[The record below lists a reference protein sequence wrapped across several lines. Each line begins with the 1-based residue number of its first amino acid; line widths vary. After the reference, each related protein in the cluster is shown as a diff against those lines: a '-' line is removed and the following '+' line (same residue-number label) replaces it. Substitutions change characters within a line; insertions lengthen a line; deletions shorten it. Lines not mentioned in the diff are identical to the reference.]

1 MPGQLKLKIMNRKK
15 LVVLFIS
22 LIAAISGCNDK
33 TDYNRIS
40 LIPQPVQMKVDK
52 GNFKVTP
59 NTSIDFQDK
68 NLEFLAIYASTLW
81 EQYLGFPLNIE
92 KSEVSNTILFKIN
105 KDFDTTIGE
114 EGYILDIKPYQISLS
129 ANTFAGIFY
138 GIQTIYQLIS
148 TNQDGNVPC
157 LNIVDYPRFGY
168 RGMHLDVSRHF
179 MPIDFIYKVIDYM
192 ATHKLNVFHWHLVD
206 DQGWRLEIKKYPKLT
221 EVGAWR
227 VDLSDKHWDSR
238 SYTEAKSGPATYGGF
253 YTQEEV
259 RELVVYAAKRNI
271 TIMPEIEMPAHVMS
285 ALAAYPEYSCTGENL
300 GVPPGGVWP
309 ITHIYCAGNDATFK
323 FLEDVLIEVMD
334 LFPSKLIHIGGDEAD
349 KTEWKKC
356 PKCQKRIK
364 DEGLKDEDELQS
376 YFIKR
381 IEKFLNEHGRSL
393 VGWDEILEGGLAQ
406 NATVMSWR
414 GEEGGIEAARQ
425 GNTVIMTPGSHC
437 YFNHYQGDPSIEPLA
452 GGGPTTLK
460 KVYHYEPIPP
470 VLTDEQGKLILGAQA
485 NLWSEFLVTPKHV
498 EYMAFPRLAALSEVL
513 WSPTQHR
520 NWGNFSRRME
530 AQYKRYDDLGINYSR
545 SAFQVSA
552 KPSLNIKNKS
562 IKIELTTEVFEPEIR
577 YTLDG
582 SEPLSSS
589 PLYTKPIE
597 IFESSCIKAASFIDG
612 QSSGQ
617 VLSREFI
624 IHKAFASEITLEYPN
639 SPKYDGHGQYSLVN
653 GVVGTT
659 NFHDGNW
666 KGFLGDDLVATI
678 DLGTAKSINSI
689 KVNAM
694 QNYASWIFYPREAIF
709 YSSTDGEQFEILG
722 KVTNQISPYEGGKL
736 IQTFA
741 IEQKKD
747 NVRYIKVNLRNLGV
761 CPAGHS
767 GEGEPAW
774 LFVDEIV
781 VE

>member
-1 MPGQLKLKIMNRKK
+1 MSKVKQVVF
-15 LVVLFIS
+15 LVA
-22 LIAAISGCNDK
+22 LIATVSGCNNK
-33 TDYNRIS
+33 PDYDRIS
-40 LIPQPVQMKVDK
+40 IIPQPVQIKIAK
-52 GNFKVTP
+52 GNFKVVP
-59 NTSIDFQDK
+59 SSSIDFQDK

-92 KSEVSNTILFKIN
+92 KSDASNTILFEIN
-105 KDFDTTIGE
+105 KDFDNTIGE
-114 EGYILDIKPYQISLS
+114 EGYFLNIKPYQISLS
-129 ANTFAGIFY
+129 ANTVAGILY
-138 GIQTIYQLIS
+138 GIQTIYQLLS
-148 TNQDGNVPC
+148 TNSNGTIPC

-179 MPIDFIYKVIDYM
+179 MPIEFIYKVIDYM
-192 ATHKLNVFHWHLVD
+192 AMHKLNVFHWHLVD

-227 VDLSDKHWDSR
+227 VDMGDKHWDSR

-259 RELVVYAAKRNI
+259 KSVLAYAAERNI
-271 TIMPEIEMPAHVMS
+271 TVMPEIEMPAHVMS
-285 ALAAYPEYSCTGENL
+285 ALAAYPEFSCTGKDL

-323 FLEDVLIEVMD
+323 FLENVLIEVMD
-334 LFPSKLIHIGGDEAD
+334 LFPSKYIHIGGDEAD

-356 PKCQKRIK
+356 PKCKKRIK
-364 DEGLKDEDELQS
+364 EEGLKDENELQS

-381 IEKFLNEHGRSL
+381 IEKFLNEHGRNL

-414 GEEGGIEAARQ
+414 GEDGGIEATRQ

-460 KVYHYEPIPP
+460 KVYFYEPIPS
-470 VLTDEQGKLILGAQA
+470 VLTNEQGKLILGAQA
-485 NLWSEFLVTPKHV
+485 NLWAEFLITPKHV

-513 WSPTQHR
+513 WSPAQHR
-520 NWGNFSRRME
+520 NWGSFSRRME
-530 AQYKRYDDLGINYSR
+530 AQYNRYKHLGIKYSK
-545 SAFQVSA
+545 SAFQVSIN
-552 KPSLNIKNKS
+552 PSLNIKNRS
-562 IKIELTTEVFEPEIR
+562 LLIELSSEVFEPEIR

-582 SEPLSSS
+582 TEPKSTS
-589 PLYTKPIE
+589 PIYKKPIE
-597 IFESSCIKAASFIDG
+597 IFGSTTISAAAFQNG

-624 IHKAFASEITLEYPN
+624 IHKAFASKITLEYPN
-639 SPKYDGHGQYSLVN
+639 SPRYDGHGKYSLVN
-653 GVVGTT
+653 GVKGTT

-678 DLGTAKSINSI
+678 DLGTAKSISSI

-694 QNYASWIFYPREAIF
+694 QNYASWIFYPQEAIF
-709 YSSTDGEQFEILG
+709 FSSTDGELFEILG
-722 KVTNQISPYEGGKL
+722 KVSNQISPYEGGKL

-747 NVRYIKVNLRNLGV
+747 SIRYVKVHLRNLGV
-761 CPAGHS
+761 CPPGHS